1 MVEQKTPDYDDL
13 VKIWVIGDA
22 ASGKT
27 QLINRYANGIFELDS
42 ATTLEVNYTIK
53 TI

>member
-1 MVEQKTPDYDDL
+1 MVQQKTHDYDEL

-27 QLINRYANGIFELDS
+27 QLINRYVNGAFELES
-42 ATTLEVNYTIK
+42 ATTLEVNY
-53 TI
+53 